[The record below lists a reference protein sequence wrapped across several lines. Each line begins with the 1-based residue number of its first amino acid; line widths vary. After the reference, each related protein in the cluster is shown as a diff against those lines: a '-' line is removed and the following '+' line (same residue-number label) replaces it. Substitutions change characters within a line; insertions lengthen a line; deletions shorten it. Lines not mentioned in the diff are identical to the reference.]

1 MKMSRRA
8 RRKLKGMV
16 GLAAALALL
25 GLLLALQ
32 VGVSKQLGPL
42 KPTQGTKRWP

>member
-1 MKMSRRA
+1 MNFKKIVVSV
-8 RRKLKGMV
+8 V
-16 GLAAALALL
+16 GTIALL

-42 KPTQGTKRWP
+42 KPTQGTKWWP